1 MNKIIKRIILT
12 VTALAVTLS
21 VAVIF
26 DIPEKISAAAEG
38 VHSHK
43 ACADSSHENCTHSE
57 VEYEPFPTTPD
68 DFKVDLKYII
78 IEEDKNYYLTDD
90 SINGTFKDYQICI
103 KDATVN
109 FCLNGHTL
117 EVKCI
122 RVSGSGELNVC
133 DCGTGGCFTAAHENT
148 GGILETR
155 TGGTLN
161 IYSGKIQVNDVGIA
175 INCGCH
181 DDNGSDI
188 TNIYGGEINGT
199 IMVGNEKTLSIYGG
213 TVKHD
218 SENPDAS
225 HTGISVLNNATV
237 NINGGSIFGGKY
249 GIVAVYSDSTVNI
262 NGGSVESKDKYA
274 VWIQNRTV
282 CNINSGT
289 VTNASTDSCAIYTL
303 DDGVVNIN
311 GGEVVGKNYGAVYCG
326 NNGKVRISDG
336 VVSTEST
343 EFTCI
348 YNNKGTLTV
357 SGGKVFGEKYGIR
370 NYNSGAT
377 TTISG
382 GTVSCKG
389 TGVYNYSDGVFEING
404 GEIISESGTGISNKS
419 TLNVSGGKVSGGT
432 YGILNSGGDAV
443 TAISKGDVSSKG
455 NICINNYN
463 SGALN
468 ITGGRVSGGEYCIYN
483 SEGTTTISGGTVS
496 ARGSYALY
504 NEEKGTAVINGGT
517 LNSTFSPITN
527 LGTVNISGGSFGA
540 ENPATITYM
549 INQKN
554 MNLSGSPVFR
564 NSPIWLQ
571 TDDNIGITGEL
582 GLSEP
587 CAVYINSAVPRIF
600 TNGWSTN
607 MQGQKTSDYF
617 KSPYSSC
624 TVDTDSSGEALL
636 RNLIVTFDA
645 NGGVCGTPAA
655 YVNSDGK
662 ISPLPEATKEKYT
675 FDGWFTE
682 KTGGEKITTDTVFTD
697 DTTIY
702 AHWMCDHSW
711 GDTYEKDEDQHWKVC
726 TKCGAESEKSNHT
739 WDNGKE
745 TTPPTETT
753 EGVKTYKCTV
763 CNAEKTEKLE
773 KLPHTHTYSDDW
785 TSDDNGHWHAATC
798 GHDVKSGEAEH
809 DFGAPTVTPST
820 CTQHGSEEYICR
832 TCGYKKTVTLDLAEH
847 NFDGEWQKDENNHW
861 KVCTVCSTEKSEV
874 TAHSWNDGEITK
886 QPTEDEAG
894 VMLYTCTVCKATKT
908 EPIAPLDHTHDW
920 SGEWSKDDTYHWHDC
935 LNNCGEKKDNAAHIW
950 DDGTVTKQPTAD
962 AEGEKT
968 FECTV
973 CGKTKT
979 ETLPPKDEPSDPDS
993 GNISVDVQPG
1003 ENAPDT
1009 ELKTPFEELVNAV
1022 LTAEEQ
1028 EKIKNGIDI
1037 KIILIVSDATASVPT
1052 DDKTKIEA
1060 AIRGLSG
1067 YKLGQYLDVTML
1079 KKIGEIE
1086 QAITNTN
1093 APIRI
1098 TFEIPTAL
1106 RGKSEYSVI
1115 RVHGSETTILKDLDS
1130 DPNTVTIE
1138 TNKFSTYALTYKEKT
1153 SGGGSGGSGGGGSSH
1168 HHRYIYDETIIKE
1181 PTCTESGEK
1190 TLSCSCGQTTT
1201 ETVPALG
1208 HDYRSEITKPATETE
1223 DGVKTFTC
1231 TRCGDTYTEII
1242 PKTGSESKPS
1252 DTSSDTSD
1260 NTSSETSDDT
1270 SSGVSTSD
1278 DTSSGS
1284 GDTPSDNSGSSSGG
1298 DSSPSGGDNPS
1309 TGIAV
1314 SLIPLAA
1321 ILSGVIIISNRRKK

>member
-1 MNKIIKRIILT
+1 MA

-38 VHSHK
+38 THSHK
-43 ACADSSHENCTHSE
+43 VCTGSNHTGCTHGNIE
-57 VEYEPFPTTPD
+57 FEPFPD
-68 DFKVDLKYII
+68 IENNGGII
-78 IEEDKNYYLTDD
+78 LRGKSYYLTKNIVLGEN
-90 SINGTFKDYQICI
+90 SRIFVEKGVTNL
-103 KDATVN
+103 
-109 FCLNGHTL
+109 CLNGYSIT
-117 EVKCI
+117 KANGQI
-122 RVSGSGELNVC
+122 IDINQIDGQSAELNIC
-133 DCGTGGCFTAAHENT
+133 DCTGNGMIKNT
-148 GGILETR
+148 SADDAWDCISVIDDSV
-155 TGGTLN
+155 LN
-161 IYSGKIQVNDVGIA
+161 LYSGTIDGGANGCGISV
-175 INCGCH
+175 H
-181 DDNGSDI
+181 RTNGTKGSAA
-188 TNIYGGEINGT
+188 NIYGGKVQCTNGIAIYTKDPDTSLNVYSGEISSSDYYTLYIEGERN
-199 IMVGNEKTLSIYGG
+199 TLSVYGG
-213 TVKHD
+213 TITG
-218 SENPDAS
+218 SGANP
-225 HTGISVLNNATV
+225 
-237 NINGGSIFGGKY
+237 Y
-249 GIVAVYSDSTVNI
+249 STVMI
-262 NGGSVESKDKYA
+262 MGDG
-274 VWIQNRTV
+274 
-282 CNINSGT
+282 
-289 VTNASTDSCAIYTL
+289 ASADIK
-303 DDGVVNIN
+303 
-311 GGEVVGKNYGAVYCG
+311 GGEVIGENYSALYCH
-326 NNGKVRISDG
+326 NNSTLRISDG
-336 VVSTEST
+336 TVKSEST
-343 EFTCI
+343 ANTCI
-348 YNNKGTLTV
+348 HNIGTLIVSGGTV
-357 SGGKVFGEKYGIR
+357 SGGGSYGIR
-370 NYNSGAT
+370 NYRSSARA
-377 TTISG
+377 TISG
-382 GTVSCKG
+382 GTVSCNG
-389 TGVYNYSDGVFEING
+389 TSVYNYDNGVLEVSG
-404 GEIISESGTGISNKS
+404 GEITSESNTGMSNSS
-419 TLNVSGGKVSGGT
+419 TLTVSGGTVSGDMALRNYGADAVMTISGGEVSCKGDYGIYNYNGGTLNITDGKVSGGA
-432 YGILNSGGDAV
+432 YCL
-443 TAISKGDVSSKG
+443 
-455 NICINNYN
+455 YN
-463 SGALN
+463 QEGK
-468 ITGGRVSGGEYCIYN
+468 ITIG
-483 SEGTTTISGGTVS
+483 GGTVS
-496 ARGSYALY
+496 AKSNYALY
-504 NEEKGTAVINGGT
+504 NLENGTAIINGGT
-517 LNSTFSPITN
+517 FNSTFSPVINYGTLNIT
-527 LGTVNISGGSFGA
+527 GGSFGA
-540 ENPATITYM
+540 EDPAKTTYI

-554 MNLSGSPVFR
+554 MALSGSPVFR
-564 NSPIWLQ
+564 NAAIWLK
-571 TDDNIGITGEL
+571 TDDNIGITGALAYSAPCLVYVESSL
-582 GLSEP
+582 PRTLS
-587 CAVYINSAVPRIF
+587 S
-600 TNGWSTN
+600 GWSTH
-607 MQGQKTSDYF
+607 MSGKKPSDYF
-617 KSPYSSC
+617 KSPYADAKIIYRDNEAAMVYYYKI
-624 TVDTDSSGEALL
+624 TYDT
-636 RNLIVTFDA
+636 
-645 NGGVCGTPAA
+645 NGGSCSVRSAETDI
-655 YVNSDGK
+655 SGK
-662 ISPLPEATKEKYT
+662 LTSLAVPTREGYS

-682 KTGGEKITTDTVFTD
+682 ETGGEKITTDTVFTD
-697 DTTIY
+697 DTIVY
-702 AHWMCDHSW
+702 AHWTCVHDW
-711 GDTYEKDEDQHWKVC
+711 GDTYEKDENQHWQVC
-726 TKCGAESEKSNHT
+726 TKCGAEGEKSNHT
-739 WDNGKE
+739 WNDGEE

-763 CNAEKTEKLE
+763 CKAERTEKID
-773 KLPHTHTYSDDW
+773 KISHTHTYSDDW
-785 TSDDNGHWHAATC
+785 TSDENGHWHAATC
-798 GHDVKSGEAEH
+798 GHNTKSDEAEH
-809 DFGAPTVTPST
+809 NFGTPTVTPST
-820 CTQHGSEEYICR
+820 CTQRGSKEYICQ

-847 NFDGEWQKDENNHW
+847 SFNGEWQKDVNNHW
-861 KVCTVCSTEKSEV
+861 KVCTVCNTEKSEV
-874 TAHSWNDGEITK
+874 TAHSWNTGEITK

-1003 ENAPDT
+1003 ENAPET
-1009 ELKTPFEELVNAV
+1009 QLKTPFDELVNAV
-1022 LTAEEQ
+1022 LTSEEQ
-1028 EKIKNGIDI
+1028 EQIKNGIDI
-1037 KIILIVSDATASVPT
+1037 KIILIVSDATASVPA
-1052 DDKTKIEA
+1052 DDKAKIEA
-1060 AIRGLSG
+1060 SIRGLSG

-1223 DGVKTFTC
+1223 DGVRTFTC

-1278 DTSSGS
+1278 DTSSDS
-1284 GDTPSDNSGSSSGG
+1284 GDTSSDNSGSSSGG